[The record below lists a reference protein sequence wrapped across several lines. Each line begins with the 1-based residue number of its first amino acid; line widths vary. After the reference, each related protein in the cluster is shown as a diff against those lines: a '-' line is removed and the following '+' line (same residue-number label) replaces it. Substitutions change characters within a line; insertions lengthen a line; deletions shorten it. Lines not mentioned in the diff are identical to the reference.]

1 MDFLDIISKVDN
13 IAIIICLVFLWKEY
27 NRNNKLTDK
36 ITEALVSQAKYNQ
49 ILIAMIKDLKN

>member
-1 MDFLDIISKVDN
+1 VDFLDIISKVDN